1 MLGDIAITTITLKPS
16 LPLLGNFG
24 RKCNFFDI
32 KAFEVNYH
40 DRSNFLSLVYTTNFI
55 SSNDFDGLHM

>member
-16 LPLLGNFG
+16 LPLLGNFE
-24 RKCNFFDI
+24 RRCNFFDI
-32 KAFEVNYH
+32 KAFKVNYD
-40 DRSNFLSLVYTTNFI
+40 DRSNFLGLVYTTNLI